1 MTKQRNGSNGQA
13 KVLTHG
19 EIEKLFEAL
28 DSPRDRALFG
38 VMIYC
43 GLRVSEAISLRPSDL
58 KVSVLVLPAKATKGK
73 LATRQIDIHV
83 KLAALLA
90 DYDNGGAEY
99 LFPGR
104 HGRGRL
110 ARSSADWLLDQ
121 ALAYVGLEGLGISTH
136 SFRRTALT
144 NLSNAGVPLRVIQEI
159 SGHRS
164 LASLQRYLEV
174 SPDQKKAAI
183 AALGY

>member
-1 MTKQRNGSNGQA
+1 MSTNGQA
-13 KVLTHG
+13 KVLTSG
-19 EIEKLFEAL
+19 EIAQLFSVM

-38 VMIYC
+38 IMLYC
-43 GLRVSEAISLRPSDL
+43 GLRVSEAIALRPIDI
-58 KVSVLVLPAKATKGK
+58 KGDVLVLPAKATKGK
-73 LATRQIDIHV
+73 LATRQIDIHP
-83 KLAALLA
+83 KLSALLA
-90 DYDNGGAEY
+90 EHGGGAEY

-121 ALAYVGLEGLGISTH
+121 ALAYAGLEGLGISTH

-174 SPDQKKAAI
+174 SPEQKKAAI
-183 AALGY
+183 SALEY

>member
-1 MTKQRNGSNGQA
+1 MSTNGQA
-13 KVLTHG
+13 KVLTSG
-19 EIEKLFEAL
+19 EIAQLFEAM

-38 VMIYC
+38 IMLYC
-43 GLRVSEAISLRPSDL
+43 GLRVSEAIALRPCDI
-58 KVSVLVLPAKATKGK
+58 KGDVLVLPAKSTKGK
-73 LATRQIDIHV
+73 LATRQIDIHP

-90 DYDNGGAEY
+90 TYDNGGAEY

-121 ALAYVGLEGLGISTH
+121 ALAYAELDGRGISTH

-144 NLSNAGVPLRVIQEI
+144 NLSNAGIPLRVIQDI

-174 SPDQKKAAI
+174 TPEQKKAAI
-183 AALGY
+183 AALDY